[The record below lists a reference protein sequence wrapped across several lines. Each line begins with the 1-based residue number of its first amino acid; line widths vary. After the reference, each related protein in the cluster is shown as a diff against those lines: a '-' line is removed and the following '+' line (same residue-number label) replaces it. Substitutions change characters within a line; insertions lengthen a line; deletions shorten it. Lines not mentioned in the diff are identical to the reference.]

1 MTKADFE
8 EKLKAITSSVPGFEG
23 SVDFTEKRS
32 SCGAWHY
39 KVGMGLPGPSLLEVR
54 HKVTLAIQGAPG
66 PIRTVDFDV
75 EEDALS
81 PHYGKT
87 YVRVRHMHFDNP
99 PSRPLPA
106 PSSKK
111 FVGLDLQVERV
122 VKSGTTKVVIFK
134 PHWPE
139 EGNFGVPIKYL
150 HHLLNKDGQIL
161 INHQDC
167 THEGI
172 DKIIPGDFV
181 TLPELVR

>member
-1 MTKADFE
+1 MIKADFE
-8 EKLKAITSSVPGFEG
+8 DKLRAITSSVPGFEG
-23 SVDFTEKRS
+23 SVDFIEKRS
-32 SCGAWHY
+32 PCGAWHY

-99 PSRPLPA
+99 PVRPLPI
-106 PSSKK
+106 PSVKDFK
-111 FVGLDLQVERV
+111 TVDLQVARV
-122 VKSGTTKVVIFK
+122 IPRGITKVVVLK

-139 EGNFGVPIKYL
+139 EKEFGLPIKVL
-150 HHLLNKDGQIL
+150 HHLLEKDGQVL

-167 THEGI
+167 THDRI
-172 DKIIPGDFV
+172 DQLVPGDFV
-181 TLPELVR
+181 SLPMWLR